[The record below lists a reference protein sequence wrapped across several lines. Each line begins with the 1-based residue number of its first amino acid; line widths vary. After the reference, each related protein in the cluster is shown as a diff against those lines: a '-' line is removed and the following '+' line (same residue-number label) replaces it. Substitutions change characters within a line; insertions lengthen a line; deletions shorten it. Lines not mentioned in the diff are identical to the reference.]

1 VLGCPL
7 GQTWK
12 TGRQKQPKLA
22 FYTPIILNGKHFQWS
37 DVNRMDRSR
46 RSEVHLLFSI
56 LALLWF
62 VGCGSGSSAKPPAAN
77 DSTALPGGNSS
88 TSSTPSNF
96 ASSSTLRFAYQ
107 ILNGF
112 QVDSSTGAIAPVP
125 ATSAKPLNG
134 SPNGMA
140 ADPAGRFLYV
150 SYQYF
155 NANGQTYGQQGVQE
169 FSLDASTGAMTEV
182 SGSPLVASGPLIAN
196 NAGTLLYL
204 GSAEVA
210 GGTLTIYAIDQ
221 QTGALS
227 LSSAQGPAFGPAMAM
242 DPQGRFLFTAGGGV
256 SGNEIGV
263 DTLDPVTGAGTA
275 VGSTPATG
283 PNFIVAL
290 AVDPAGKYLF
300 ALGQIG
306 APAQPAVQSFVINA
320 DGSLTATGAPQPA
333 GKNVP
338 VAGSSAAVDASG
350 RFLYVVTDAGLYVR
364 GYAIASATGAISEL
378 SSSPFSVG
386 QLSNPYSVWNAIS
399 ADPQAESIYL
409 SSNNGPITY
418 NVDPNAGALT
428 IAPKAPAPTSGNSNY
443 FLAVVH

>member
-1 VLGCPL
+1 MAG
-7 GQTWK
+7 
-12 TGRQKQPKLA
+12 
-22 FYTPIILNGKHFQWS
+22 
-37 DVNRMDRSR
+37 SR
-46 RSEVHLLFSI
+46 RYELHLLFSV

-62 VGCGSGSSAKPPAAN
+62 VGCGSGGSAKSPGAN

-88 TSSTPSNF
+88 SSSTPSAAND
-96 ASSSTLRFAYQ
+96 STLRFAYQ
-107 ILNGF
+107 VLNGF
-112 QVDSSTGAIAPVP
+112 QVDPSSGAISAVP
-125 ATSAKPLNG
+125 GSSAKQLNG
-134 SPNGMA
+134 LPNGLA
-140 ADPAGRFLYV
+140 ADPASRFLYV
-150 SYQYF
+150 SYEYF

-182 SGSPLVASGPLIAN
+182 SGSPLSASGPLITN

-204 GSAEVA
+204 GSAELA

-221 QTGALS
+221 QSGALS
-227 LSSAQGPAFGPAMAM
+227 LSAAQGPAFGPAMAM

-263 DTLDPVTGAGTA
+263 DTLDPATGAGTA

-290 AVDPAGKYLF
+290 AVDPAGKFLF
-300 ALGQIG
+300 ALGQVG

-320 DGSLTATGAPQPA
+320 DGSLTAAGSAQSA
-333 GKNVP
+333 GKTVP

-350 RFLYVVTDAGLYVR
+350 QFLYVVTDSGLDLR
-364 GYAIASATGAISEL
+364 GYAINSATGAISEL

-409 SSNNGPITY
+409 SSNNGPVTY
-418 NVDPNAGALT
+418 NINPNTGALT
-428 IAPKAPAPTSGNSNY
+428 IAPKAPAPSSGNSSY